1 MPSDHLFDHEKLN
14 VYSKTLDFI
23 TWVTVLL
30 ERVPKSAAVYNQLD
44 RSSTSMPLNI
54 AEGTAN
60 SPPRTDAVTTTP
72 RAVQP
77 SSALRRSM
85 FWLQK
90 EFAKKRYY
98 RGQRNSAADCLD
110 AGRPDQICCAGSGL

>member
-44 RSSTSMPLNI
+44 RASTSMPLNI
-54 AEGTAN
+54 AEGTGKFTAPDRCRYYD
-60 SPPRTDAVTTTP
+60 SARG
-72 RAVQP
+72 
-77 SSALRRSM
+77 SAL
-85 FWLQK
+85 
-90 EFAKKRYY
+90 EC
-98 RGQRNSAADCLD
+98 AAALED
-110 AGRPDQICCAGSGL
+110 